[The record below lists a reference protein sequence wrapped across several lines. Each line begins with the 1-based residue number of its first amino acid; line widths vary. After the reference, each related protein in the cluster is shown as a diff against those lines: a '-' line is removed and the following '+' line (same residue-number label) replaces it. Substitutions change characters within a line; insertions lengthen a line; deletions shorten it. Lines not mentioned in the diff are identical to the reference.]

1 MSAKRKNGKNP
12 RKGLTSTQPVHL
24 TYAQAL
30 EAAAEARITQFM
42 VLDKLQPNLAIA
54 NATQTKLMATV
65 AIMDGIGKLP
75 GDFPKEKF
83 DKPISYHKLPQEAI
97 DWMKKYGFRVQEFT
111 PFVTYGYGNLFA
123 SKAYNFI
130 DEKNIEKFFS
140 HLIHCLL
147 TETQIIIG
155 RQYYHGLGLY
165 RPRTPNLLDLID
177 KIPTEF
183 QDEIQAAFDTGL
195 LNQIAVDQLHGRI
208 FLEYCVIMIRAQ
220 WDKLVSLS
228 CLVFGLKQNWASIFD
243 GLRALD
249 SKISSLEGVH
259 PACEAYLKVFLEIA
273 SERLAEGSW
282 LRIFRDSLLHRVG
295 QHSLGVAP
303 HRSSSMTTSELWDKV
318 QEEHNWLRE
327 GMMAM
332 LIAFIVKNVPAN
344 N

>member
-1 MSAKRKNGKNP
+1 MSAKRKRGKN
-12 RKGLTSTQPVHL
+12 TSKVSKTSESVHL
-24 TYAQAL
+24 TYAEAL
-30 EAAAEARITQFM
+30 DAAGQARITQFM
-42 VLDKLQPNLAIA
+42 VFDQVKPNLVIS

-83 DKPISYHKLPQEAI
+83 DKPITYHKLPPEAV
-97 DWMKKYGFRVQEFT
+97 DWLKKYGFRAQELT
-111 PFVTYGYGNLFA
+111 PFVTYSYGSLFA
-123 SKAYNFI
+123 NKDYRLIA
-130 DEKNIEKFFS
+130 EKNVEKFFS
-140 HLIHCLL
+140 HFIHCLL

-165 RPRTPNLLDLID
+165 RPKTPNLLDFID

-183 QDEIQAAFDTGL
+183 RHDLQTALDTGL

-228 CLVFGLKQNWASIFD
+228 CLVFGLKQNWGSIFD
-243 GLRALD
+243 GLKALE
-249 SKISSLEGVH
+249 SKVSKLEGVH
-259 PACEAYLKVFLEIA
+259 PAFSAYLRVFLEIA
-273 SERLAEGSW
+273 RERLAEGSW
-282 LRIFRDSLLHRVG
+282 LRVFRDSLLHGVG

-303 HRSSSMTTSELWDKV
+303 HKSSSMTTSELWDEV

-332 LIAFIVKNVPAN
+332 LIAFLVKNVPADN
-344 N
+344 